1 MKELS
6 EYKSEIFR
14 RSDEKKR
21 QIKKRRRIAVG
32 VGIPLSLCCVV
43 TVMMLT
49 GFPPST
55 KGDMA
60 PNMEAACDQNATME
74 RPVEHFRI
82 TDPVDAA
89 MVLNILQDKDPEYT
103 LNKEQFDQQDQLADR
118 TEPGCYLLT
127 VECSD
132 GSILHYRIMEQE
144 AYCETNGERVIL
156 TDGQAEQLYH
166 FLTQAEKPE

>member
-74 RPVEHFRI
+74 KPLEHFRI

-103 LNKEQFDQQDQLADR
+103 LNKECL
-118 TEPGCYLLT
+118 
-127 VECSD
+127 
-132 GSILHYRIMEQE
+132 YR
-144 AYCETNGERVIL
+144 N
-156 TDGQAEQLYH
+156 
-166 FLTQAEKPE
+166 